1 MQVNFRNYAEI
12 VMHNDANAEIAL
24 LEREKRYDREPPTS
38 SMLKNEKV
46 YINFVDVS

>member
-1 MQVNFRNYAEI
+1 MHVNFRNYAEI
-12 VMHNDANAEIAL
+12 VMHNDATAL